1 MAPVNVND
9 STVFRDGAGVCV
21 AEGGGGRF
29 LTLNVVINTLK
40 QWMRMKGHFLMRQVA
55 FQSLISSELFKGN

>member
-21 AEGGGGRF
+21 AEWGGF
-29 LTLNVVINTLK
+29 LTLNVVIITLK
-40 QWMRMKGHFLMRQVA
+40 QWMRMKGHFLMWQVA
-55 FQSLISSELFKGN
+55 FQS

>member
-21 AEGGGGRF
+21 AGGGF

>member
-21 AEGGGGRF
+21 AEGGGVSNIECGHYYVKAMDENERAF
-29 LTLNVVINTLK
+29 FNVASSISIIN
-40 QWMRMKGHFLMRQVA
+40 
-55 FQSLISSELFKGN
+55 

>member
-21 AEGGGGRF
+21 AGGGVS
-29 LTLNVVINTLK
+29 NIEC
-40 QWMRMKGHFLMRQVA
+40 GH
-55 FQSLISSELFKGN
+55 

>member
-21 AEGGGGRF
+21 AEGGGGEEVS
-29 LTLNVVINTLK
+29 NIEC
-40 QWMRMKGHFLMRQVA
+40 GH
-55 FQSLISSELFKGN
+55 

>member
-21 AEGGGGRF
+21 AGGGGGGVS
-29 LTLNVVINTLK
+29 NIEWSVVINTLK
-40 QWMRMKGHFLMRQVA
+40 QWMRMKGHFLMWQVT
-55 FQSLISSELFKGN
+55 FQS

>member
-21 AEGGGGRF
+21 AEGGGEVS
-29 LTLNVVINTLK
+29 NIEC
-40 QWMRMKGHFLMRQVA
+40 GH
-55 FQSLISSELFKGN
+55 